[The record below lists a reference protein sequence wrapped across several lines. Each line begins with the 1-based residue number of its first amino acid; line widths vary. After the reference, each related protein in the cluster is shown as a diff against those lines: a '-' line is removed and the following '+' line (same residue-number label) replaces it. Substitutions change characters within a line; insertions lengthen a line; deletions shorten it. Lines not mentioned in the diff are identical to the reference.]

1 MIRLLI
7 EFLSGLTKPIWRKNM
22 KKLLMLL
29 IVGASVSGCVGFVD
43 GKSKDGR
50 TVRDMYVLHPV
61 ITISGY
67 TSGL

>member
-1 MIRLLI
+1 
-7 EFLSGLTKPIWRKNM
+7 M
-22 KKLLMLL
+22 KKTLVLLVAALAL
-29 IVGASVSGCVGFVD
+29 SACVGLVD

-50 TVRDMYVLHPV
+50 RVQDMYILHPV